1 MKILFS
7 DKKYFDIDGVHNSQ
21 NDRLWTV
28 NRVDTDEKSRIK
40 QRRLNKII
48 DGRHSFQRNGHN

>member
-7 DKKYFDIDGVHNSQ
+7 DEKYFDIDDVHNSQ

-28 NRVDTDEKSRIK
+28 NRVDTDEKSGIK
-40 QRRLNKII
+40 QIRLNKII
-48 DGRHSFQRNGHN
+48 DGRHGFQRNGHN